1 MYSIIKWPPGLQSLP
16 GGHTAVNS
24 LNELFGCNMLTVV
37 VLGGLMGGPHLIIVG
52 MIAMNI

>member
-1 MYSIIKWPPGLQSLP
+1 MLEPSGSWSLH

-24 LNELFGCNMLTVV
+24 LDESFGCNMLTVV
-37 VLGGLMGGPHLIIVG
+37 VLGGLMSGPYLIIVG